1 MQTKIAASIL
11 TANFGCLTSQIQE
24 AVSAGLD
31 ILHLDVMDGNFVPNL
46 TFGAD
51 LIRNIRSS
59 FSIPFDV
66 HLMIAKPQ
74 KYADSFIQA
83 GADWLSFHWEA
94 LPETEKCLQ
103 LLREIKAKNVRCGLA
118 ISPPTAAKKLEPF
131 LKELDFIVVMTVNP
145 GFGGQALL
153 PECLMKIGQ
162 IQEMMQ
168 QQKLKIPIEIDGGVK
183 IENIERVLKT
193 GADVVVAGSAIFNK
207 AQSVAENLKTL
218 QQKISN

>member
-1 MQTKIAASIL
+1 MKEKLQKWMEKYPAII
-11 TANFGCLTSQIQE
+11 
-24 AVSAGLD
+24 
-31 ILHLDVMDGNFVPNL
+31 
-46 TFGAD
+46 D
-51 LIRNIRSS
+51 L
-59 FSIPFDV
+59 
-66 HLMIAKPQ
+66 
-74 KYADSFIQA
+74 KY
-83 GADWLSFHWEA
+83 
-94 LPETEKCLQ
+94 
-103 LLREIKAKNVRCGLA
+103 KAKNVRCGLA
-118 ISPPTAAKKLEPF
+118 ISPPTTAKKLEPF

-153 PECLMKIGQ
+153 PECLTKIGQ

>member
-1 MQTKIAASIL
+1 M
-11 TANFGCLTSQIQE
+11 
-24 AVSAGLD
+24 
-31 ILHLDVMDGNFVPNL
+31 
-46 TFGAD
+46 
-51 LIRNIRSS
+51 
-59 FSIPFDV
+59 
-66 HLMIAKPQ
+66 
-74 KYADSFIQA
+74 
-83 GADWLSFHWEA
+83 
-94 LPETEKCLQ
+94 
-103 LLREIKAKNVRCGLA
+103 REIKAKNVRCGLA
-118 ISPPTAAKKLEPF
+118 ISPPTAAEKLEPF